1 MKLRKDDYILR
12 FSGIAA
18 ILILINILMMSF
30 SPAYFEIG
38 FALGIMG
45 AITIITTIA
54 AAARPKVDPIL
65 DERSV
70 RVNEKAGHH
79 AFCVLLATMALLQL
93 VGMIR
98 RLNFDFKDIVPGLFI
113 IGIWS
118 WIMLRWYYN
127 LRGDVR

>member
-1 MKLRKDDYILR
+1 MKIRKEDYILR
-12 FSGIAA
+12 FSGIAV

-45 AITIITTIA
+45 AITIITAI
-54 AAARPKVDPIL
+54 AAARPKIDLIS

-118 WIMLRWYYN
+118 WILLRWYYN
-127 LRGDVR
+127 RRGDAL

>member
-1 MKLRKDDYILR
+1 MKIRKDDDILR

-18 ILILINILMMSF
+18 ILILIDILLMSF
-30 SPAYFEIG
+30 SPAYFKIG

-45 AITIITTIA
+45 AITIITAIA
-54 AAARPKVDPIL
+54 AALKPKVDLIP

-79 AFCVLLATMALLQL
+79 AFCVLLLTMALLQL

-98 RLNFDFKDIVPGLFI
+98 GLNVDFKDIVPGLFI

-118 WIMLRWYYN
+118 WILLRWYYN
-127 LRGDVR
+127 RRGDAL

>member
-1 MKLRKDDYILR
+1 MKFRRDNDLLR

-30 SPAYFEIG
+30 SPAYFGIG
-38 FALGIMG
+38 FALGIVG
-45 AITIITTIA
+45 AITIITAFA
-54 AAARPKVDPIL
+54 AAARPKIDLIQ

-79 AFCVLLATMALLQL
+79 AFCILLLTMALLQL

-98 RLNFDFKDIVPGLFI
+98 GLNFDFKDIVPGLFI

-118 WIMLRWYYN
+118 WVMLRWYYN
-127 LRGDVR
+127 LRGDAR